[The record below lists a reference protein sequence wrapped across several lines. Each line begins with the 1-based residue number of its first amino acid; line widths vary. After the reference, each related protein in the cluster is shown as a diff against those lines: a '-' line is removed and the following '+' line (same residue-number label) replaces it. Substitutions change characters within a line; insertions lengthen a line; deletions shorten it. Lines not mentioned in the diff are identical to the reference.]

1 MSAIILS
8 QYLTKCHH
16 RNSDSQLK
24 IFLMKNI
31 DETSIYQK
39 YIQKQLFPFLEPT
52 LQQQALHG
60 LKMLSRMMVNTYYSG
75 FFMKT
80 CKLCQSNCGD
90 KCLRQIGFISV
101 QQNHRT
107 SSQKGEKLLIL
118 DCTVHNIATQFHK
131 FSNKQLI
138 GLSIEIRFVKLC
150 CEYHLQWQTVI
161 GWNTSRRTNWSDQMV
176 ATW

>member
-16 RNSDSQLK
+16 RNSDSSLK

-90 KCLRQIGFISV
+90 KCLREIGFISL
-101 QQNHRT
+101 QQNRKRT
-107 SSQKGEKLLIL
+107 SSQKGEKFFIIN
-118 DCTVHNIATQFHK
+118 CIVHDIDYTISQIFAY
-131 FSNKQLI
+131 KQSI
-138 GLSIEIRFVKLC
+138 GRFKAITAKS
-150 CEYHLQWQTVI
+150 QTDIITKKWDVLHY
-161 GWNTSRRTNWSDQMV
+161 
-176 ATW
+176 

>member
-107 SSQKGEKLLIL
+107 SSQKGEKFFLINCIVQDIHRL
-118 DCTVHNIATQFHK
+118 HIQFHK
-131 FSNKQLI
+131 FLLI
-138 GLSIEIRFVKLC
+138 NNLLATLKKWIR
-150 CEYHLQWQTVI
+150 EYHLQWKTEFCNI
-161 GWNTSRRTNWSDQMV
+161 TFSYK
-176 ATW
+176 

>member
-60 LKMLSRMMVNTYYSG
+60 LKMLSRMMANTYYSG

-80 CKLCQSNCGD
+80 CQLCQSNCGD

-107 SSQKGEKLLIL
+107 SSQKGEKFFIIN
-118 DCTVHNIATQFHK
+118 CIVH
-131 FSNKQLI
+131 
-138 GLSIEIRFVKLC
+138 ERFIPFGC
-150 CEYHLQWQTVI
+150 FWGRSYQN
-161 GWNTSRRTNWSDQMV
+161 NT
-176 ATW
+176 

>member
-107 SSQKGEKLLIL
+107 SSQKGEKFFIINCIVYL
-118 DCTVHNIATQFHK
+118 V
-131 FSNKQLI
+131 QLI
-138 GLSIEIRFVKLC
+138 KHLLNFTNPEFQFPQFKVLQSIFFFLFIL
-150 CEYHLQWQTVI
+150 
-161 GWNTSRRTNWSDQMV
+161 
-176 ATW
+176 